1 MSPAAEIALAI
12 AAGPPLWLCGAI
24 VFDAV
29 HWVLHR
35 MLASRWRWL
44 RTLAWPHAVHHAWID
59 EDLEIH
65 WDVQRRNVWCHI
77 VPEYATQLVF
87 TALLFLVLPPVFPL
101 VVGGLQT
108 AVFLGILRARGLDRN
123 HRPIRLLDAY
133 APGLHTPPA
142 YHALHHA
149 HPDAYFSAYTK
160 GVDLLAGSG
169 AQLRGRR
176 FAIRGGD
183 AFADALAAILR
194 REGAGDVIHP
204 VEGEVAEL
212 ADLDVLVLCDPAE
225 AVQEI
230 EAFVDATRE
239 RLLPPEVWVA
249 HPRGDD
255 PTARHYHRDVRV
267 SYRTLVVA
275 PEQRRDPAT
284 ARHAARRLVGRIRRG
299 AHFVPAFGWLQSLA
313 ALRRFRRTEARPPA
327 QAERLRHRADI
338 LA

>member
-1 MSPAAEIALAI
+1 LSPIAEIALAI

-29 HWVLHR
+29 HWVLRR

-44 RTLAWPHAVHHAWID
+44 RTL
-59 EDLEIH
+59 
-65 WDVQRRNVWCHI
+65 
-77 VPEYATQLVF
+77 
-87 TALLFLVLPPVFPL
+87 
-101 VVGGLQT
+101 
-108 AVFLGILRARGLDRN
+108 ARGLDRN

-160 GVDLLAGSG
+160 GVDLLARSG

-230 EAFVDATRE
+230 EAFVHATRE

-267 SYRTLVVA
+267 SYRTLVVT
-275 PEQRRDPAT
+275 PEQRRDPTT

-299 AHFVPAFGWLQSLA
+299 AHFVP
-313 ALRRFRRTEARPPA
+313 PP
-327 QAERLRHRADI
+327 
-338 LA
+338 